1 MSRPPGKTD
10 YNRRLKAFEL
20 YAAGV
25 SKSDIARELN
35 VTRPCVGHW
44 ATKDKWE
51 DRLAG
56 IVNRAEEA
64 INATVGNEIADTL
77 LKLRSQMAQRI
88 RELEQLCQPS
98 NSPNARLQAIK
109 LWLTLAGIGNRGI
122 PNPTDPTTPKSL
134 ELIEDLLH
142 GSKQLS
148 SSPGRP
154 DSSSGNNHALAD
166 SGTADPGPDSADSVS
181 DVR

>member
-1 MSRPPGKTD
+1 M
-10 YNRRLKAFEL
+10 

-25 SKSDIARELN
+25 YKSDIARELN
-35 VTRPCVGHW
+35 VTRPCVGSW
-44 ATKDKWE
+44 ANKDKWE
-51 DRLAG
+51 DRIAG
-56 IVNRAEEA
+56 IVSRAEEA
-64 INATVGNEIADTL
+64 INSTVGNEIADTL